1 MWRVG
6 IPQRGNFTLMTTH
19 VLLATALAMGM
30 ATLGSAQVTPE
41 ARAERATQIY
51 EKNIKLDL
59 YNQILP
65 LLLTK
70 EQFRPILQ
78 SVERCRQRVTE
89 TEKLEYEELRKLE
102 ADMDK
107 ALKDAGEKLVIPPP
121 ELLTRISNTL
131 KKLGAARRLIIQM
144 NTDEVME
151 AFMKT
156 ANAGQQKAAANALNM
171 ALFAPGVKVETM
183 KDEDKIR
190 IFVQDVLL
198 HPSAHEILKKLAL

>member
-1 MWRVG
+1 
-6 IPQRGNFTLMTTH
+6 MTTH

-30 ATLGSAQVTPE
+30 ATLGATQVTPE
-41 ARAERATQIY
+41 ARAERSTQIY
-51 EKNIKLDL
+51 EKNLKLDL

-65 LLLTK
+65 LLMTK

-78 SVERCRQRVTE
+78 AVERCRQRVQE

-102 ADMDK
+102 GDIDK
-107 ALKDAGEKLVIPPP
+107 ALKDAQEKQVIPPA
-121 ELLTRISNTL
+121 ELLTRISATL

-151 AFMKT
+151 AFMKN
-156 ANAGQQKAAANALNM
+156 ANAGQQKAAANSLNM
-171 ALFAPGVKVETM
+171 AQFAPGMKVEDM

-190 IFVQDVLL
+190 IFVQEVLL
-198 HPSAHEILKKLAL
+198 HPSAHDILKKLAL

>member
-1 MWRVG
+1 
-6 IPQRGNFTLMTTH
+6 
-19 VLLATALAMGM
+19 M
-30 ATLGSAQVTPE
+30 ATLGSAQVTPD
-41 ARAERATQIY
+41 ARAERSTQIY

-65 LLLTK
+65 ILLTK

-78 SVERCRQRVTE
+78 AVERCRQRVTE

-121 ELLTRISNTL
+121 ELMTRISNTL
-131 KKLGAARRLIIQM
+131 KKLGTARRLIIQM
-144 NTDEVME
+144 NTDEVLE
-151 AFMKT
+151 AFMKA

-190 IFVQDVLL
+190 IFVQEVLL
-198 HPSAHEILKKLAL
+198 HPSAHDILKKLAL

>member
-1 MWRVG
+1 
-6 IPQRGNFTLMTTH
+6 MTTH

-30 ATLGSAQVTPE
+30 ATFGSAQVTPE

-51 EKNIKLDL
+51 DKNIKLDL

-78 SVERCRQRVTE
+78 AVERCRQRVTE

-144 NTDEVME
+144 NTDEVLE
-151 AFMKT
+151 AFMKA

-171 ALFAPGVKVETM
+171 ALFAPGIKVETM

-190 IFVQDVLL
+190 IFVQEVLL

>member
-1 MWRVG
+1 
-6 IPQRGNFTLMTTH
+6 MTTH

-41 ARAERATQIY
+41 ARAERSTQIY

-65 LLLTK
+65 ILLTK

-78 SVERCRQRVTE
+78 AVERCRQRVTE

-121 ELLTRISNTL
+121 ELMTRISNTL
-131 KKLGAARRLIIQM
+131 KKLGTARRLIIQM
-144 NTDEVME
+144 NTDEVLE
-151 AFMKT
+151 AFMKA

-190 IFVQDVLL
+190 IFVQEVLL
-198 HPSAHEILKKLAL
+198 HPSAHDILKKLAL

>member
-1 MWRVG
+1 
-6 IPQRGNFTLMTTH
+6 MTTH

-30 ATLGSAQVTPE
+30 ATLGSAQVTPD
-41 ARAERATQIY
+41 ARAERSTQIY

-65 LLLTK
+65 ILLTK

-78 SVERCRQRVTE
+78 AVERCRQRVTE

-121 ELLTRISNTL
+121 ELMTRISNTL
-131 KKLGAARRLIIQM
+131 KKLGTARRLIIQM
-144 NTDEVME
+144 NTDEVLE
-151 AFMKT
+151 AFMKA

-190 IFVQDVLL
+190 IFVQEVLL
-198 HPSAHEILKKLAL
+198 HPSAHDILKKLAL

>member
-1 MWRVG
+1 
-6 IPQRGNFTLMTTH
+6 MTTH